1 VTGLPRRDPA
11 AIARATR
18 WVRRVLVPYHRA
30 RVDGIERIPA
40 GPAVYVG
47 NHNGGF
53 YTGDTYLFGAAVFAA
68 RGLADTPWAMTH
80 DLGIAL
86 LGRWLRPLGAV
97 PADPDVAAALLARGD
112 KILAYPGSDAD
123 GARRWADRHT
133 VIFDG
138 HVGYARLAVRCGV
151 PVIPVAATGAHHTAI
166 ILYDGAAIA
175 RLLRTRRWL
184 RLSRWP
190 LMISLPWGL
199 TFAPSVP
206 YIPFPARITITVG
219 TPIHFPDTGGE
230 AAMDDDYVRTCAARV
245 QAAVQ
250 SLVDEMRQA
259 RGGSPVPG
267 DPSSA
272 P

>member
-1 VTGLPRRDPA
+1 MTSPPRRDPTAITRA
-11 AIARATR
+11 AR
-18 WVRRVLVPYHRA
+18 WVQRVMVPYHRA
-30 RVDGIERIPA
+30 QVDGIERIPA

-68 RGLADTPWAMTH
+68 RGLVDTPWAMTH
-80 DLGIAL
+80 DLGITL

-97 PADPDVAAALLARGD
+97 PADPDAAAALLARGD
-112 KILAYPGSDAD
+112 KILVYPGSDAD

-133 VIFDG
+133 VFFDG
-138 HVGYARLAVRCGV
+138 HVGHARLAVRCGV
-151 PVIPVAATGAHHTAI
+151 PVVPVAAIGAHNTAI

-190 LMISLPWGL
+190 LMFSLPWGFTL
-199 TFAPSVP
+199 LPSVP

-219 TPIHFPDTGGE
+219 SPIRFPRSGRE
-230 AAMDDDYVRTCAARV
+230 AALDDEYIRACAARV
-245 QAAVQ
+245 HAAVQ
-250 SLVDEMRQA
+250 TLVDDMRLA
-259 RGGSPVPG
+259 
-267 DPSSA
+267 
-272 P
+272 